1 MVGMMEAQG
10 RQVIPPV
17 SIGPGEFRARVAAL
31 QRRLVHDAIDVAVV
45 TDAANV
51 AYFCGYRPEHFF
63 LTRSRTLVLL
73 IPATGEPKIVAPASH
88 LQDVSEQTGLGG
100 IAGYQGLRAAPVAQI
115 ATAIAELGAR
125 RVGLELGFEH
135 RINLTIDDLDRLRD
149 LLRPGTCLAD
159 VADAVWSLR
168 LAKSPAELALIE
180 HACGIAAAALDAAL
194 PRLRPGITERQL
206 AGHVAAE
213 VALQG
218 GQVAALI
225 LTSGSGSYHR
235 GNGAPRARP
244 IAAGELV
251 FVDLIVSYEG
261 YHADFNRNM
270 VAGAPTAEQQALQDR
285 VLAVTEGAARY
296 LLPGV
301 PVAEVYARVLGA
313 CRGAGLRLEPP
324 GRVGHGLGLGITEP
338 PHVAADDPTVL
349 AEGMVLTIEPAI
361 ERVDGLYCAEIVYAV
376 TPDGGRSLSG
386 AGSALLSAHG
396 AGG

>member
-1 MVGMMEAQG
+1 MAGMMGAQG
-10 RQVIPPV
+10 RRSTPPV
-17 SIGPGEFRARVAAL
+17 SIGPGEYHARVAAL
-31 QRRLVHDAIDVAVV
+31 QRRLIDDEIDVAML

-63 LTRSRTLVLL
+63 LTRSRTLALL
-73 IPATGEPKIVAPASH
+73 IPADGEPKIVAPASH
-88 LQDVSEQTGLGG
+88 LRDVAEQSGLADL
-100 IAGYQGLRAAPVAQI
+100 IGYSGLRSAPIEETAAAVAQ
-115 ATAIAELGAR
+115 LGAA
-125 RVGLELGFEH
+125 RVGLELGFEQ
-135 RINLTIDDLDRLRD
+135 RINLTVADLDRLRD
-149 LLRPGTCLAD
+149 RLGQGTDLAD
-159 VADAVWSLR
+159 IADAVWSLR
-168 LAKSPAELALIE
+168 LIKSPAELALIE
-180 HACGIAAAALDAAL
+180 HACEIAAAALDVAL
-194 PRLRPGITERQL
+194 PRLRIGITERQL
-206 AGHVAAE
+206 AGQVAAE

-225 LTSGSGSYHR
+225 LTSGSGNYHR
-235 GNGAPRARP
+235 GNGAPRDRS

-261 YHADFNRNM
+261 YHADFNRNV
-270 VAGAPTAEQQALQDR
+270 VAGAPTAEQQGLQDR

-313 CRGAGLRLEPP
+313 CREAGLRLEPP

-361 ERVDGLYCAEIVYAV
+361 ERIDGLYCAEIVYAV
-376 TPDGGRSLSG
+376 TPDGGRILSG
-386 AGSALLSAHG
+386 AGSGLLSAHG